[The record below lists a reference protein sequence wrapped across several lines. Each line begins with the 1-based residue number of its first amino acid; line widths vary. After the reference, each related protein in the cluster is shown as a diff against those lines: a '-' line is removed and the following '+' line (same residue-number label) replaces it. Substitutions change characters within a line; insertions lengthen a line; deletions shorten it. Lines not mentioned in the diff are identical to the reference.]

1 MKVLLLRWLTL
12 TLAVLVTAYLLDG
25 IRVSGFFSAV
35 MAAGA
40 LATLNTFLRPLVLIL
55 TLPINVL
62 TLGLFTF
69 VINAVLLKIASVVI
83 PGFDVMGFWPALGG
97 ALLISVLAGLLNEFI
112 GARLLP
118 RTPGPGRD
126 ETGKVIDLEDKGG
139 NRWE

>member
-12 TLAVLVTAYLLDG
+12 TLAVIVTAYLLDG

-35 MAAGA
+35 LAAAA
-40 LATLNTFLRPLVLIL
+40 LATLNTFLRPLVFIL

-69 VINAVLLKIASVVI
+69 VINAVLLKIAAVVI
-83 PGFDVMGFWPALGG
+83 PGFDVIGFWPAVGG
-97 ALLISVLAGLLNEFI
+97 ALLISVLAGLLNAFI
-112 GARLLP
+112 GERLPP
-118 RTPGPGRD
+118 RTPGSGRD